1 MDFKEDTTPQEY
13 TPEFLEIV
21 KNDTIKHYK
30 QMRNQLLLDT
40 DKYLLPDFPI
50 TAENLIIIK
59 EYRHALRNFT
69 LNDYNI
75 PERPSFII
83 SLN

>member
-1 MDFKEDTTPQEY
+1 MNFEEETIPQEY

-21 KNDTIKHYK
+21 KNDTIKLYK

-59 EYRHALRNFT
+59 EYRQALRNFT
-69 LNDYNI
+69 NNNYILPDK
-75 PERPSFII
+75 PSFL